1 MFVATSATNTSQIV
15 LVTIFGN
22 FSAVISGVL
31 AFAFNG
37 VNTGGLSGWKWCA
50 LNVHSTDVAQAD
62 RACRLIL
69 TEGLITIV
77 LGIAVFFLLPNCE
90 P

>member
-1 MFVATSATNTSQIV
+1 MVSVFIAVRCLIKHLPEPTGSWCVAKRIV

-37 VNTGGLSGWKWCA
+37 VTTGGLSGWKW
-50 LNVHSTDVAQAD
+50 
-62 RACRLIL
+62 
-69 TEGLITIV
+69 
-77 LGIAVFFLLPNCE
+77 
-90 P
+90 